1 MWRYTEVDGVY
12 LGPLSVV
19 ILIMEAD
26 MGASASYI
34 LVDEYLY
41 FYYPWKRIELAPL
54 DNRCKW

>member
-1 MWRYTEVDGVY
+1 MWRYTEVYGVY

-41 FYYPWKRIELAPL
+41 IYYPRKRELG
-54 DNRCKW
+54 